1 MNNIKPILNQSQ
13 ITAFNTIEHTNSNV
27 LILGPAGTGKST
39 FINFLKAASKKRII
53 CACPTAVSAL
63 NVGGQTIHSLFQIQ
77 PRDFILPEFL
87 KLKAKPRNI
96 LNATDVLIIDEISM
110 VAPDLLDAIDI
121 LARQAR
127 RNNAPFG
134 GIQVVGIGDVFQL
147 PPVITRDAMGFYSN
161 EYGQPN
167 SYFFDSHVYGRA
179 NFVKF
184 DFDLVYRQND
194 TELLNNLI
202 KLRNNQSDA
211 LDFFNNC
218 KISDEEK
225 RSNAVVITPFRAVAD
240 RINQSRLAQ
249 IPETEITY
257 NGIISGN
264 FSEKETPAPLELKL
278 KVGALVVFVKNSD
291 KWHNGAMGIIKDLST
306 REINVQLLSG
316 TRETVSV
323 KPDKWS
329 KIEYSR
335 DENDKLIE
343 KEIGSY
349 KQFPLMLGYA
359 MTIHKAQGKT
369 LDAVVLDISRGAF
382 AHGQVYV
389 ALSRT
394 RNKNDMHI
402 ATPLRMCD
410 VIFDNRVLEFIE
422 KS

>member
-1 MNNIKPILNQSQ
+1 M
-13 ITAFNTIEHTNSNV
+13 
-27 LILGPAGTGKST
+27 
-39 FINFLKAASKKRII
+39 
-53 CACPTAVSAL
+53 
-63 NVGGQTIHSLFQIQ
+63 
-77 PRDFILPEFL
+77 
-87 KLKAKPRNI
+87 
-96 LNATDVLIIDEISM
+96 
-110 VAPDLLDAIDI
+110 
-121 LARQAR
+121 
-127 RNNAPFG
+127 
-134 GIQVVGIGDVFQL
+134 
-147 PPVITRDAMGFYSN
+147 
-161 EYGQPN
+161 
-167 SYFFDSHVYGRA
+167 
-179 NFVKF
+179 
-184 DFDLVYRQND
+184 
-194 TELLNNLI
+194 
-202 KLRNNQSDA
+202 
-211 LDFFNNC
+211 
-218 KISDEEK
+218 
-225 RSNAVVITPFRAVAD
+225 VITPFRAVAD
-240 RINQSRLAQ
+240 RINQSRLSQ

-394 RNKNDMHI
+394 RSKEDMHI
-402 ATPLRMCD
+402 ASPLRMRD
-410 VIFDNRVLEFIE
+410 VIFDNRL
-422 KS
+422 

>member
-1 MNNIKPILNQSQ
+1 MNDIKPILNQSQ

-96 LNATDVLIIDEISM
+96 LNAVDILIIDEISM

-402 ATPLRMCD
+402 ATPLRMHD